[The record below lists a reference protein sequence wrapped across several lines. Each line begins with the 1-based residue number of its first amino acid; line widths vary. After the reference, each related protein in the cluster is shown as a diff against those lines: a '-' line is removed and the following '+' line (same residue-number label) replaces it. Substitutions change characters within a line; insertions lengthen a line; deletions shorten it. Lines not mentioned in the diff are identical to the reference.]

1 MLFKNI
7 ELNGKMWCQF
17 CFDETSTTSES
28 TRGVL
33 SKLKKNN
40 YYLLFTVMTII

>member
-7 ELNGKMWCQF
+7 ELNGKMSQF
-17 CFDETSTTSES
+17 CIDETSTMSEN

-33 SKLKKNN
+33 SKLKKKI
-40 YYLLFTVMTII
+40 TIIFCL